1 MMAEQGLAIL
11 TFNEKIFII
20 SDMTV
25 KMFLS
30 IWLQQGIEK
39 TVNFSFEYFS
49 LSLWISLFKILRRF
63 NGIYSAG

>member
-1 MMAEQGLAIL
+1 MMAEQGLAIF

-30 IWLQQGIEK
+30 I
-39 TVNFSFEYFS
+39 
-49 LSLWISLFKILRRF
+49 
-63 NGIYSAG
+63 